1 MHAANAP
8 TPGTTNPSASSAT
21 VRSEVT
27 TTSFPAVAN
36 ARSADRRF
44 PDP

>member
-1 MHAANAP
+1 
-8 TPGTTNPSASSAT
+8 

-27 TTSFPAVAN
+27 ITSFPAVAN